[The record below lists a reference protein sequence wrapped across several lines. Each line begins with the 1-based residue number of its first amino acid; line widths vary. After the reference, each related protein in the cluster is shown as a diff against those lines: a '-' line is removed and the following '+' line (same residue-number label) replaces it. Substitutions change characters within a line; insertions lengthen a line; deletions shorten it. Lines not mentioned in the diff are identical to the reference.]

1 MVLHY
6 GKAVLEKQRVTA
18 TFKRYAAPE
27 IVDEILRQGTQSLEL
42 GGKLTQLAVLFVD
55 IRGFTSMSEALEPGQ
70 VVEVLNSYLT
80 LVSSSIKNHGGTLD
94 KFIGDAAMAFWGAPR
109 GTGGLCDEGCPGC
122 SGYGK
127 RGGPPGDQLEA
138 RFGRRLSLWNR
149 NPHRSRC
156 GGKCG
161 GA

>member
-1 MVLHY
+1 
-6 GKAVLEKQRVTA
+6 
-18 TFKRYAAPE
+18 
-27 IVDEILRQGTQSLEL
+27 
-42 GGKLTQLAVLFVD
+42 
-55 IRGFTSMSEALEPGQ
+55 MSEALEPGQ

-94 KFIGDAAMAFWGAPR
+94 KFIGDAAMAFWGAP
-109 GTGGLCDEGCPGC
+109 LAQED
-122 SGYGK
+122 YVMK
-127 RGGPPGDQLEA
+127 AVLAALDMAKEA
-138 RFGRRLSLWNR
+138 DRQAYLWNR

>member
-1 MVLHY
+1 MIHY

-55 IRGFTSMSEALEPGQ
+55 IRDSPPCLRRWNRDE

-94 KFIGDAAMAFWGAPR
+94 KFIGDAAMAFWGAPWH
-109 GTGGLCDEGCPGC
+109 
-122 SGYGK
+122 
-127 RGGPPGDQLEA
+127 
-138 RFGRRLSLWNR
+138 RRIM
-149 NPHRSRC
+149 
-156 GGKCG
+156 
-161 GA
+161 

>member
-1 MVLHY
+1 MVIHY

-94 KFIGDAAMAFWGAPR
+94 KFIGDAAMAFWGAPLAQEDYVMKLSWLLWIWQKR
-109 GTGGLCDEGCPGC
+109 RTAGGSAGGTFRAQAYL
-122 SGYGK
+122 
-127 RGGPPGDQLEA
+127 R
-138 RFGRRLSLWNR
+138 NR